1 MGGDLQAKVD
11 TLRTFKVF
19 STFSNLHLRK
29 MALHFERRKFLP
41 HTSNDD
47 HIINV
52 SIAII
57 MIINSGYQTR
67 VNA

>member
-11 TLRTFKVF
+11 TLRSFKVF

-41 HTSNDD
+41 HTSITTFQCTIVQLRLCDAML
-47 HIINV
+47 V
-52 SIAII
+52 
-57 MIINSGYQTR
+57 
-67 VNA
+67 